1 MSRASATSVTSVGRE
16 SARATGTAAPD
27 SRVACAHCGL
37 PVPGAFRAD
46 PQTPAFCCAG
56 CQTAYDIIHTCG
68 LDRYYLLLQNAAN
81 PVKTKGRSFAEFD
94 DPEFL
99 KASVA
104 TTPEGL
110 SSIELVLSGV
120 HCAACV
126 WLVERLPRLAP
137 GVLSARLDLRR
148 SRVRLAWNPGAVAL
162 STIARTLDSIGY
174 TPAPIRDAASQTRHL
189 RDDRAQLIRL
199 GVAGACAGNVMLY
212 AICLYAGVL
221 EGIEAGH
228 ALLFRVLSL
237 IVTTIS
243 VAWPGRVFF
252 RSALAAIRARTPHID
267 IPIALALSVGWVWS
281 VYSTITRSADV
292 YFDSLAMLVFAL
304 LVGRYIQSRQ
314 QRRAHDAV
322 AALFALTPTWARVVE
337 GGDSREVATES
348 LALGTIIEIHP
359 GEAVPADATITT
371 GASLLDRSLLT
382 GESTP
387 VEATA
392 GSTILAGTT
401 NLTSTIRATVI
412 ASGPATRLGAI
423 TRLMEDAA
431 TRRAPI
437 VQLADRISAVF
448 VVATIVLSIIAAG
461 VWAHAGASKAISQ
474 AVAMLVVTC
483 PCALGLATPLSLSMA
498 MGKAARSGILIKGGD
513 ALQRLAHPRT
523 IILDKTGTL
532 TQGRMSIVAHVG
544 DTHALA
550 LAAAL
555 ERHSNHPIARA
566 LAAYEHASPHDPTEV
581 HAEPGR
587 GIEGHVAGSRVV
599 VGRPDYV
606 STRGT
611 GADVFDTQISDWT
624 NAGHTPI
631 LVAIDGRT
639 RAAVA
644 LGDSVRDEALETTK
658 TLRRTGATLI
668 IASGDHPGVVAR
680 VAGVLGIEQ
689 AIGHLEPE
697 DKVRL
702 VEAQREHG
710 TVVMIGDGVNDAAA
724 LAAADV
730 GIAIRTGGDA
740 SGVHGV
746 EASLAAADVSLATP
760 GIAQIVDVV
769 TAARRTMRVIKR
781 NLFVS
786 LGYNV
791 LAASAVLLGVVT
803 PLFAAILMPVS
814 SLSVLALATMSRTFD
829 AKPAPRTKLAS
840 ARRPLP

>member
-1 MSRASATSVTSVGRE
+1 MSRAPATSF
-16 SARATGTAAPD
+16 ARVERQSDRAATPISTK
-27 SRVACAHCGL
+27 STVACAHCGL

-46 PQTPAFCCAG
+46 LNTPSFCCAG
-56 CQTAYDIIHTCG
+56 CQTAHEIIHTCG
-68 LDRYYLLLQNAAN
+68 LERYYELLQNAAN
-81 PVKTKGRSFAEFD
+81 PVLTKGRSFAEFD

-137 GVLSARLDLRR
+137 GVLSARLDMRR
-148 SRVRLAWNPGAVAL
+148 SRVRLAWNPGAIAL

-228 ALLFRVLSL
+228 ALLFSILSL

-252 RSALAAIRARTPHID
+252 RSAIAAIRARTPHID
-267 IPIALALSVGWVWS
+267 VPIAIALAVGWTWS
-281 VYSTITRSADV
+281 LYSTVTRSGDV
-292 YFDSLAMLVFAL
+292 YYDSLAMLVFAL

-337 GGDSREVATES
+337 DGTTREVATES
-348 LALGTIIEIHP
+348 LAVGMLIEIHS
-359 GEAVPADATITT
+359 GEAVPADATITA
-371 GASLLDRSLLT
+371 GASHFDRSLLT

-387 VEATA
+387 IEAMP
-392 GSTILAGTT
+392 GGTILAGTT
-401 NLTSTIRATVI
+401 NLSSTIRATVI

-423 TRLMEDAA
+423 TRLMENAA

-437 VQLADRISAVF
+437 VQLADRISAIF
-448 VVATIVLSIIAAG
+448 VIATIVLAIIAAG

-498 MGKAARSGILIKGGD
+498 MGKAARSGVLIKGGD
-513 ALQRLAHPRT
+513 ALQRLANPKT

-544 DTHALA
+544 DIRALA

-566 LAAYEHASPHDPTEV
+566 LAAYEHSSPHEPTEV

-587 GIEGHVAGSRVV
+587 GIEGQVDGSRVL

-606 STRGT
+606 AERSESAASF
-611 GADVFDTQISDWT
+611 ADSLASWT
-624 NAGHTPI
+624 NSGHTPI
-631 LVAIDGRT
+631 LIAIDGNVS
-639 RAAVA
+639 AAVA
-644 LGDSVRDEALETTK
+644 LGDSVRDEALATSRL
-658 TLRRTGATLI
+658 LRRTGASLI
-668 IASGDHPGVVAR
+668 IASGDHPAVVAR
-680 VAGVLGIEQ
+680 VASTLDI
-689 AIGHLEPE
+689 ADAHGHMEPE

-702 VEAQREHG
+702 VETHREHG
-710 TVVMIGDGVNDAAA
+710 TVVMVGDGMNDAAA

-730 GIAIRTGGDA
+730 GIAVRTCSDA

-760 GIAQIVDVV
+760 GIAQIADVL

-781 NLFVS
+781 NLVVS

-791 LAASAVLLGVVT
+791 IAASAVILGVVT

-829 AKPAPRTKLAS
+829 APPPARSGQRAT
-840 ARRPLP
+840 RRVGP